1 MDINYNFYNNNI
13 TSNNADNI
21 NWNEYNNLKTEE
33 EKREFLGEIIFRKI
47 EESDIIKENNISE
60 KVVGKITGMIL
71 GLPSKKEI
79 FEILE
84 DENILNSR
92 IDEALEL
99 IKLNSNKDNNNKET
113 NE

>member
-1 MDINYNFYNNNI
+1 MKKKGVVNYIYLLIRINYYAYNKL
-13 TSNNADNI
+13 
-21 NWNEYNNLKTEE
+21 YNNLKTEE